1 MGIVLGAA
9 SEFSVLVSSRVR
21 VRQSNKNTYT
31 HNINFVQLHDL
42 CLASVSTIQYKNIR

>member
-31 HNINFVQLHDL
+31 HNINFVQLQDL
-42 CLASVSTIQYKNIR
+42 CLASYNNIR